1 MPNRSHFNAGHI
13 GVNALRKSGREHSS
27 RARVPADAPDRTVH
41 AVVNLDCLELLSE
54 IPDGSIQ
61 LIVCDPPYNIQLAEW
76 DDRKDYAEWAALW
89 LKESERVLAPAGNM
103 AVFGGL
109 QFQGEAGSGDLL
121 TLVSHL
127 RARGT
132 MRLVNLIIWNYPNG
146 MSAQRFFANRHE
158 EIAWFAKTDKYY
170 FDLDAVRE
178 PYDEETKRAYLKD
191 KRLRADSV
199 EKGRNPTNVWR
210 LPRLNGNSKERVGH
224 PTQKPRAVIRRLVRA
239 LSYPG
244 STVLDFFAGS
254 GVTARVAVEEGRNS
268 ISSDNSPALQT
279 YLERQLA
286 DLDQNPPRADYLLTN
301 DLRAHPALQNSK
313 RPLGQDPTP
322 ADSLRLRRVGA
333 AAFGLDRAADEAVAD
348 ADHRLD

>member
-13 GVNALRKSGREHSS
+13 AVNALRKSGREHSS
-27 RARVPADAPDRTVH
+27 YGHVSAGVPDRTVH
-41 AVVNLDCLELLSE
+41 AVLNLDCLELLSE

-76 DDRKDYAEWAALW
+76 DDREDYAEWAARW
-89 LKESERVLAPAGNM
+89 LKEAERVLAPTGNM

-127 RARGT
+127 RARSR

-158 EIAWFAKTDKYY
+158 EIAWFGKTEKYY

-178 PYDEETKRAYLKD
+178 PYDEETKRVYLKD

-199 EKGRNPTNVWR
+199 EKGRNPTNVWQM
-210 LPRLNGNSKERVGH
+210 PRLNGNSKERVGH

-254 GVTARVAVEEGRNS
+254 GTTTRVALEEGRNS
-268 ISSDNSPALQT
+268 ISSDNSPTLQD
-279 YLERQLA
+279 YLEGQLA
-286 DLDQNPPRADYLLTN
+286 DLDRNTPPADYLITT
-301 DLRAHPALQNSK
+301 DLHSHPVLRNSK
-313 RPLGQDPTP
+313 PPSEQD
-322 ADSLRLRRVGA
+322 SSA
-333 AAFGLDRAADEAVAD
+333 AEHESTHA
-348 ADHRLD
+348 

>member
-13 GVNALRKSGREHSS
+13 RINALRKSGRAHSS
-27 RARVPADAPDRTVH
+27 HAHASSGTPDRTVH
-41 AVVNLDCLELLSE
+41 AVLNLDCLELLAE
-54 IPDGSIQ
+54 IPDDSIQ
-61 LIVCDPPYNIQLAEW
+61 LIVCDPPYNIRLAEW
-76 DDRKDYAEWAALW
+76 DDREDYAEWSARW
-89 LKESERVLAPAGNM
+89 LKESERVLAPTGNM

-121 TLVSHL
+121 TLMSHL
-127 RARGT
+127 RSHGR
-132 MRLVNLIIWNYPNG
+132 MRLVNLIIWNYTNG

-158 EIAWFAKTDKYY
+158 EIAWFAKTEKYY

-178 PYDEETKRAYLKD
+178 PYDEETKREYLKD
-191 KRLRADSV
+191 RRLRADSV

-254 GVTARVAVEEGRNS
+254 GVTARV
-268 ISSDNSPALQT
+268 
-279 YLERQLA
+279 
-286 DLDQNPPRADYLLTN
+286 
-301 DLRAHPALQNSK
+301 
-313 RPLGQDPTP
+313 
-322 ADSLRLRRVGA
+322 
-333 AAFGLDRAADEAVAD
+333 
-348 ADHRLD
+348 

>member
-27 RARVPADAPDRTVH
+27 RGHVPPDVPDTTVH
-41 AVVNLDCLELLSE
+41 AVLNLDCLELLAE

-76 DDRKDYAEWAALW
+76 DDREDYAEWAARW
-89 LKESERVLAPAGNM
+89 LSEAERVLAPTGNM

-109 QFQGEAGSGDLL
+109 QFQGEAGGGDLL

-127 RARGT
+127 RARSA

-158 EIAWFAKTDKYY
+158 EIAWFGKTEKYY
-170 FDLDAVRE
+170 FDLDSVRE
-178 PYDEETKRAYLKD
+178 PYDEATKKSYLKD

-199 EKGRNPTNVWR
+199 EKGRNPTNVWQM
-210 LPRLNGNSKERVGH
+210 PRLNGNSKERVGH
-224 PTQKPRAVIRRLVRA
+224 PTQKPRAVVRRLVRA

-254 GVTARVAVEEGRNS
+254 GTTTRVAIEERSNS
-268 ISSDNSPALQT
+268 ISSDNSKTLQA
-279 YLERQLA
+279 YLEQQLA
-286 DLDQNPPRADYLLTN
+286 DLDRNTPRADYIITN
-301 DLRAHPALQNSK
+301 DLHAHPVLQNSK
-313 RPLGQDPTP
+313 PHGW
-322 ADSLRLRRVGA
+322 G
-333 AAFGLDRAADEAVAD
+333 
-348 ADHRLD
+348 